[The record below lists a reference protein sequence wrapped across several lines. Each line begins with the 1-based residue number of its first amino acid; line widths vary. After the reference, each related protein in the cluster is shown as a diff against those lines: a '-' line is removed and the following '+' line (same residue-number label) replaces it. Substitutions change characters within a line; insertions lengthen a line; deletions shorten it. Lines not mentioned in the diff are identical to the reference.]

1 MRRFVFLLSAVL
13 LLVTP
18 ALGASINSWSGY
30 KSNVNCGQSVKNAL
44 QVLPNENLRSTVRH
58 GEIGK
63 CKTDPHPYVGPGWSK
78 PYSERAE
85 LVIKKKL
92 GLNRTYKIQFNA
104 KIIEG
109 FIETG
114 RNENFFQIKGCASS
128 DGVSVLGFLRRRHSQ
143 QFAFYLGGG
152 GFTKAASPVSLVTNK
167 WFNFEI
173 TYRNGKQATLSMSI
187 EGKPIVQ
194 NVTFKRNNDCGRN
207 RLRLGIYRGGSKTE
221 TLTTSSMEYRNL
233 KITQQ

>member
-1 MRRFVFLLSAVL
+1 MGAA
-13 LLVTP
+13 P
-18 ALGASINSWSGY
+18 ASSNSINSWSGY
-30 KSNVNCGQSVKNAL
+30 KTNINCGQPAKNAL
-44 QVLPNENLRSTVRH
+44 KVLPNGNLISTVRH

-63 CKTDPHPYVGPGWSK
+63 CKTDPYPYVGPGWSK
-78 PYSERAE
+78 PHSERAE

-92 GLNRTYKIQFNA
+92 NLDRTYTIRFDA

-128 DGVSVLGFLRRRHSQ
+128 NGVSVLGFLRRRHSQ

-152 GFTKAASPVSLVTNK
+152 GFTKASSPVSLVANK
-167 WFNFEI
+167 WFKFEI
-173 TYRNGKQATLSMSI
+173 TYRNGKQASLSMSI
-187 EGKPIVQ
+187 DGKPIVQ
-194 NVTFKRNNDCGRN
+194 NVTFKRNKDCGRN

-221 TLTTSSMEYRNL
+221 TLTTSSMEYRSL
-233 KITQQ
+233 RIEQQ